1 MKRFVALM
9 AMLVLT
15 AGMSFAADWVGY
27 LADEKCA
34 NGGKAVSEGHATCA
48 QNCVKGGQ
56 PIAFVAE
63 ADGKVFK
70 IKNQD
75 SVTAHVG
82 HKVTLTGQLDGDS
95 IQVQSVK
102 M

>member
-1 MKRFVALM
+1 MKRLVALM
-9 AMLVLT
+9 AMLILT

-34 NGGKAVSEGHATCA
+34 LAGKANSEGHASCA

-63 ADGKVFK
+63 ADGKVYK
-70 IKNQD
+70 IENQD
-75 SVTAHVG
+75 AVSAHVG
-82 HKVTLTGQLDGDS
+82 HKVTVTGQLSGDT